1 VKHSVAD
8 SLFRRSQSGDTMWK
22 AVIPPAASALRG
34 EIYSPRQFT
43 PDERSPR
50 PFTPDVYSPRP
61 FTPDE
66 RSPRPLF
73 RGDVSTAAVKHSV
86 ADSLFRRSQS
96 GDTMWKAVIPPAA
109 FSDAVS
115 PADDFVSPN
124 DSDEIPPEKEHRGG
138 TVCSI
143 SSIDWNL
150 VAGSVKRQL
159 DNFPAPSPCS
169 EAVTGDKRLFKK
181 RYSAEQEKP
190 RAVDLL
196 ADLRN
201 ARRRAS
207 VLRKALRKTSTVLKS
222 MLPSLSLT
230 TSEMSLQLPHVEQVY
245 QPMTDDVFVRRDV
258 DSSAKL
264 ETGHRF
270 ANPPQL
276 PVHPAQL
283 KELAAPPVR
292 SVSTSVTDAR
302 LSACT
307 TDSAW
312 SELGLWNSRESDPSE
327 EKRPSGEMDFRRD
340 TTDSDIAALCEPDS
354 PVISFRDRM
363 SKTVELDKIKI
374 LIERAKSHASEV
386 NGAVQRLSDLSQK

>member
-1 VKHSVAD
+1 
-8 SLFRRSQSGDTMWK
+8 
-22 AVIPPAASALRG
+22 
-34 EIYSPRQFT
+34 
-43 PDERSPR
+43 
-50 PFTPDVYSPRP
+50 
-61 FTPDE
+61 
-66 RSPRPLF
+66 
-73 RGDVSTAAVKHSV
+73 
-86 ADSLFRRSQS
+86 
-96 GDTMWKAVIPPAA
+96 
-109 FSDAVS
+109 
-115 PADDFVSPN
+115 
-124 DSDEIPPEKEHRGG
+124 
-138 TVCSI
+138 
-143 SSIDWNL
+143 

-159 DNFPAPSPCS
+159 ENFPPPSACS

-245 QPMTDDVFVRRDV
+245 QPMTDDVFVRRDF

-270 ANPPQL
+270 ANPPPI